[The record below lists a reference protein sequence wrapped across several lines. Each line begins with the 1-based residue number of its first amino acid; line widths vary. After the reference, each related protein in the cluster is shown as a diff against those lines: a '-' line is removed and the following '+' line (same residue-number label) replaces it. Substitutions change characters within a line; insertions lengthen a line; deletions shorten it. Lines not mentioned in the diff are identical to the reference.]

1 MVNLT
6 QDNRIKTIRYM
17 RIGCLIALVLILL
30 MGIIFNFS
38 RLNGDDIRRTA
49 SRIAYGLGGQLD
61 EVEAITFTEGESRT
75 VVPFK
80 DGIVAVADDR
90 IKVYDSSGLA
100 FMNEPLVMESP
111 SVSATARRVLVFD
124 RGSKTAAVYD
134 SFSQKKKLTFEKAI
148 IDAALSESGAL
159 IVAHKAEGYK
169 SQLTVYDNAYRERY
183 KWYASDTYITATAVY
198 GLPTRFACAGIR
210 LGQEEL
216 SCEAVCFDPKK
227 DEPLCRISLAGSF
240 VYDLR
245 IVDANTAVCVT
256 DQGYFIL
263 DMNKGTV
270 RHSGSFGQNTL
281 VCFDISQDQLIF
293 AFSGRTDQGY
303 ELRTV
308 TVNGGKEQLYYLS
321 SAAQSVA
328 GYGQT
333 VYVMVNDAYYRL
345 GEEQPIAQAYRGE
358 YRLDTAKNG
367 SLIAYS
373 GKQARYIK

>member
-1 MVNLT
+1 MLHVP
-6 QDNRIKTIRYM
+6 QDNRIKVIHYM
-17 RIGCLIALVLILL
+17 RIGCLVLLVLILL
-30 MGIIFNFS
+30 LGFIFNFS
-38 RLNGDDIRRTA
+38 RFNGDDIRRTA

-100 FMNEPLVMESP
+100 FLNEPLVMESP
-111 SVSATARRVLVFD
+111 SVSATARRILVFD
-124 RGSKTAAVYD
+124 RGAKTAAVYD

-148 IDAALSESGAL
+148 IDAAISESGAV
-159 IVAHKAEGYK
+159 IIAHKTEGYK

-210 LGQEEL
+210 LGQDEL
-216 SCEAVCFDPKK
+216 SCEVVCFDPNKE
-227 DEPLCRISLAGSF
+227 DPLCRIGLAGSF

-245 IVDANTAVCVT
+245 IADANTAVCVT
-256 DQGYFIL
+256 DQGYYVL
-263 DMNKGTV
+263 DMSKGTV
-270 RHSGSFGQNTL
+270 RYSGSFGQNSL
-281 VCFDISQDQLIF
+281 VCFDISADPMIF
-293 AFSGRTDQGY
+293 AFSGRTEQGY

-308 TVNGGKEQLYYLS
+308 SLAGKEEVQYLP

-333 VYVMVNDAYYRL
+333 VYVMMNEAYYRL
-345 GEEQPIAQAYRGE
+345 GADTPLAVANRGE
-358 YRLDTAKNG
+358 YRIETARNG
-367 SLIAYS
+367 ALIAYS
-373 GKQARYIK
+373 GKQARYVK

>member
-1 MVNLT
+1 MVRVP
-6 QDNRIKTIRYM
+6 QDNRIKIIRYM
-17 RIGCLIALVLILL
+17 RIGCLVLMVLIVLL
-30 MGIIFNFS
+30 GVVFNFS

-61 EVEAITFTEGESRT
+61 EVDAITFTEGESRT

-100 FMNEPLVMESP
+100 FLNEPLVMESP
-111 SVSATARRVLVFD
+111 SVMATARRILVFD
-124 RGSKTAAVYD
+124 RGAKTAAVYD
-134 SFSQKKKLTFEKAI
+134 SFSQKKKLSFEKAI
-148 IDAALSESGAL
+148 IDASLSESGAL
-159 IVAHKAEGYK
+159 IVAHKTEGYK

-216 SCEAVCFDPKK
+216 GCEVVCFDPKK
-227 DEPLCRISLAGSF
+227 EEPLCRIAVAGSF

-245 IVDANTAVCVT
+245 LPDANTAVCVT
-256 DQGYFIL
+256 DQGYFVL
-263 DMNKGTV
+263 DINKKTI

-281 VCFDISQDQLIF
+281 VCFDISGDPMIF
-293 AFSGRTDQGY
+293 AFSGRTEQGY

-308 TVNGGKEQLYYLS
+308 TGSGKETAYYLP
-321 SAAQSVA
+321 SAAQSVT

-333 VYVMVNDAYYRL
+333 VYMMYNDAYYRL
-345 GEEQPIAQAYRGE
+345 GAAEPISQASRGE

-367 SLIAYS
+367 ALIAYS
-373 GKQARYIK
+373 AKKARYVK